1 MHQDSMAVTAVGC
14 MGDCPGLLLW
24 ESRAVTAGNSPS
36 PGQCFP
42 AICRLE
48 RGAAMMLVG
57 HTSGCA
63 PPLTPPPAL
72 GLICT
77 LGLGHPKAQSCSWL
91 VVTTVCEKWPS
102 HFLWTRN
109 GKIFQTEDEVCFGIL
124 ISRQPENVH
133 LAFLLLGWRKGMVM
147 LQGLYILLTKT
158 SLLSPRPPRTRGLA
172 LLLTKRSWPI
182 SLPWRWGGGVQ
193 RRRAG
198 PPLSLHS
205 LAGVFGFAGCYTWSF
220 QRHCFLWLHRP
231 HLFASPTPAPSFC
244 LPDSSM

>member
-1 MHQDSMAVTAVGC
+1 M
-14 MGDCPGLLLW
+14 
-24 ESRAVTAGNSPS
+24 
-36 PGQCFP
+36 
-42 AICRLE
+42 
-48 RGAAMMLVG
+48 
-57 HTSGCA
+57 
-63 PPLTPPPAL
+63 
-72 GLICT
+72 
-77 LGLGHPKAQSCSWL
+77 
-91 VVTTVCEKWPS
+91 
-102 HFLWTRN
+102 
-109 GKIFQTEDEVCFGIL
+109 
-124 ISRQPENVH
+124 H

-231 HLFASPTPAPSFC
+231 HLFASPTPLCDLASLLPPGTPQPPDPSWSIPGSPAWTLLSF
-244 LPDSSM
+244 LTNARVPS